1 VSPSLALENV
11 LQLTLTGI
19 VNGTSYALLGLA
31 FGLILG
37 VTGRF
42 HVAFTVTYALSAYV
56 AAEVG
61 QRYGLPWPVSLVAG
75 GLAGALLGVLMERFV
90 YRMIAAGAAHNGL
103 LMIFVAS
110 LGLQIV
116 GRNVIALI
124 WAASS
129 KPLSGFT
136 NVGLPVGPATITRLN
151 IDATLVSWVLIAL
164 VAVLLARTTLG
175 RTIRAVRVNPEMSLC
190 IGVDPR
196 RIYLIVFAL
205 GSFLAGVSA
214 VFNGIQTSATPDMGL
229 LPFFYALVV
238 AFLAGL
244 TATPLRIGI
253 VGIALG
259 LVESWSSMLLPTQ
272 WTALVVFAI
281 LFVYVA
287 LRPVQWRQTLE
298 RFTPHARRPPQLEG
312 L

>member
-1 VSPSLALENV
+1 VNPDLSLENV

-42 HVAFTVTYALSAYV
+42 HVAFTFTYTLSAYV

-61 QRYGLPWPVSLVAG
+61 QRYGLPWWASLIAG
-75 GLAGALLGVLMERFV
+75 ALAGALVGVLMERFV
-90 YRMIAAGAAHNGL
+90 YRILAARIAGNGL

-116 GRNVIALI
+116 GRNGIALI
-124 WAASS
+124 WVAAS

-136 NVGLPVGPATITRLN
+136 NAGLTVGPATITRLN
-151 IDATLVSWVLIAL
+151 VDATVVSWVLIGL
-164 VAVLLARTTLG
+164 VGVLLARTTLG
-175 RTIRAVRVNPEMSLC
+175 RMICAVRVNPEMSLC
-190 IGVDPR
+190 IGVDPQR
-196 RIYLIVFAL
+196 VYLIVFAI
-205 GSFLAGVSA
+205 GSFLAGVGA
-214 VFNGIQTSATPDMGL
+214 VFDGIQTSATPDMGFRPL
-229 LPFFYALVV
+229 FYALVV

-244 TATPLRIGI
+244 SAAPLRVGL

-259 LVESWSSMLLPTQ
+259 LIESWSSIFLPTQ

-287 LRPVQWRQTLE
+287 LRPVQWRRTIE
-298 RFTPHARRPPQLEG
+298 RLVPRGRRPPQLEG